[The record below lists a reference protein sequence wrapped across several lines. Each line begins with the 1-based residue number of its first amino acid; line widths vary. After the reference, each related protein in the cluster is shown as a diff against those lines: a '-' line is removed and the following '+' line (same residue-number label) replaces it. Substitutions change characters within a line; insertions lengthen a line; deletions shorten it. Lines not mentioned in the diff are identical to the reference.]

1 MKCDNCNKEQTWLE
15 MIGANF
21 YCHRCIQ
28 KHKILGLVFRTNT
41 EAFKKIIKKLKPA
54 SYEDYMALE
63 RKHIES
69 IVDLRKYGIKLK
81 TTNVVELE

>member
-1 MKCDNCNKEQTWLE
+1 MKCDNCSKEQTWLE

-21 YCHRCIQ
+21 YCHKCIQ

-41 EAFKKIIKKLKPA
+41 EAFKKIVKKLKPA
-54 SYEDYMALE
+54 NYEEYMSLE
-63 RKHIES
+63 RKQIEP
-69 IVDLRKYGIKLK
+69 IIDLRRYGIKLK

>member
-1 MKCDNCNKEQTWLE
+1 MKCDNCQKEQIWLE

-41 EAFKKIIKKLKPA
+41 EAFKKIMKKLKPKN
-54 SYEDYMALE
+54 YEEYIQLE
-63 RKHIES
+63 RKQIEP
-69 IVDLRKYGIKLK
+69 IVNLRKYGIRLK
-81 TTNVVELE
+81 TTNIIEL